1 MPDTEHRHI
10 SSTRNPRIRHALR
23 LRQSTYR
30 RAHRQTLAEGYRE
43 IEAVLRN
50 DVPIQT
56 VFACEELLSS
66 PEGTELAARLRSRA
80 QTDGGRFHTVSRH
93 VYGRLA
99 MRATVGGL
107 LVEIKPPVH
116 SLRGLV
122 PHPNERLVVLEDVD
136 KPGNIG
142 AVLRTMRAA
151 GSGTLILATHGRGGT
166 DLMNPNVIRA
176 SVGLC
181 FDLRCVEAPAEDVVG
196 WLNRQ
201 QCTVL
206 AVSPEG
212 RNLYRTGGLPGPVAC
227 VFGSEAT
234 GLSPLWRDVAH
245 AVAAIPMTPGVD
257 SLNLSVSVAVVL
269 YELLRRD
276 LSEPA

>member
-1 MPDTEHRHI
+1 MPC
-10 SSTRNPRIRHALR
+10 AW
-23 LRQSTYR
+23 RQSTYR

-56 VFACEELLSS
+56 VFACEELLFG

-80 QTDGGRFHTVSRH
+80 QTDSGRFHTVSRH

-99 MRATVGGL
+99 MRTSVGGL

-151 GSGTLILATHGRGGT
+151 GSGTLILATHGGGGT
-166 DLMNPNVIRA
+166 DLMNPNVISRQRRLVLRPKVRGGSGGGRCRLAQPTAVHRPGRIPRGTQPVPHSRFAGTGRLRLRQRSDRPVPDLAQCRPRGGRHPHDPRA
-176 SVGLC
+176 WI
-181 FDLRCVEAPAEDVVG
+181 A
-196 WLNRQ
+196 
-201 QCTVL
+201 
-206 AVSPEG
+206 
-212 RNLYRTGGLPGPVAC
+212 
-227 VFGSEAT
+227 
-234 GLSPLWRDVAH
+234 
-245 AVAAIPMTPGVD
+245 
-257 SLNLSVSVAVVL
+257 
-269 YELLRRD
+269 
-276 LSEPA
+276 